1 MSKGVAVLLGTILLG
16 AVASIVFLLADGPGG
31 GSSSWISRGDAE
43 DVEAAALREAGAAS
57 LAARE
62 NAKKPKTAE
71 ELAAE
76 RAAAAAPTFARGEGV
91 FGTVTNGRGEP
102 IANAVVKL
110 MEGEKPSRQPWN
122 AYGRW
127 GRPDT
132 EQFAE
137 ATTNEKGEFLVGPAP
152 EETFLRIRADAE
164 GYAATVRDLKRRG
177 YRVDLV
183 LDVGGRLVVETKDAE
198 GNPIRDARVFHQ
210 SGAVMTEDA
219 TDEDGRVELTNLPT
233 GSGRLLV
240 SSPEHAAVMQENVG
254 VSPERTETVTL
265 VLGAPLLVQ
274 GTVTGTDGM
283 TPLEGVE
290 VKLDYYNMPWL
301 KAAEP
306 ITTDESGAFEIEA
319 LSGLGQWISLQAT
332 AAEHAPHRQW
342 VQLQDSGEGRMKLD
356 VKLTEARAPVE
367 GRVVDADSHAVAGA
381 TVTYASRGMVGDEP
395 PQTTTDSD
403 GSFELPAPPWATHPN
418 QSIHVLATA
427 PGKGVGSGYAK
438 IRKPDEAGQPV
449 AISLCGV
456 GRVQGEV
463 VDGAGNPLVG
473 ALVTLLLD
481 YQEMRQSMR
490 GGGNPSLRYSAIMN
504 SKTTR
509 LDAVTDTEGAF
520 AMDDVPCAAFRV
532 QAEYGLDRI
541 TEEEVLLVE
550 HGATAERRV
559 EFVEGSTIEGYVFD
573 SEDQPVAGATV
584 SASPAKNAA
593 RGRWSPG
600 GSMSARS
607 QADGRFVL
615 HGASLSAYNISA
627 YAAGYQSQTE
637 QNVAAGTQDLTLRL
651 KALGWI
657 EGVVEMNGVGYRGT
671 FTVRAV
677 ARKNSGRNAIPQPA
691 FNNWRP
697 GSSQSTFS
705 PDDGHFVLRGLKS
718 GEYDV
723 TVTSPEGH
731 IGAEAVRVAVIDGEG
746 TEAGLSLVA
755 GATVSGVVLK
765 DATSLPIA
773 KASINVRPQTGAA
786 QAMPSVSTRTD
797 ADGRFVARG
806 LGTGPYV
813 IHVQPPSGIAFQEPI
828 DIVAGESRV
837 VELREEAAGA
847 IDIAVVDQDG
857 TPIANVRPSVQA
869 IGGTMI
875 WPNWQALQKEGVKF
889 GRNTWNELLQ
899 TDDQGRN
906 LRRHVPPGEYT
917 VRATMNGY
925 KPSEGVAVTV
935 RSNQT
940 AEVELVLE
948 KTAGGASP
956 GN

>member
-1 MSKGVAVLLGTILLG
+1 MSKGVVVLLGTILLG

-43 DVEAAALREAGAAS
+43 DAEAAALLDVGAAS

-62 NAKKPKTAE
+62 DAKKPKTAE

-110 MEGEKPSRQPWN
+110 MEGDQPSRQRWN
-122 AYGRW
+122 RTGRW

-137 ATTNEKGEFLVGPAP
+137 ATTNDKGEFLVGPAP

-183 LDVGGRLVVETKDAE
+183 LDVGGRLIVETKDAE
-198 GNPIRDARVFHQ
+198 GAPIGNAKVFHQ
-210 SGAVMTEDA
+210 SGAVMTEDV
-219 TDEDGRVELTNLPT
+219 TGEDGRVELTNLPT

-240 SSPEHAAVMQENVG
+240 SSPEHAAVVQESVG
-254 VSPERTETVTL
+254 VSPEHTETVTL

-319 LSGLGQWISLQAT
+319 LSGRGQWISLQAT
-332 AAEHAPHRQW
+332 APEHAPHRQW
-342 VQLQDSGEGRMKLD
+342 VQLQDSGEGRMKID
-356 VKLTEARAPVE
+356 VKLTDERAPVE
-367 GRVVDADSHAVAGA
+367 GRVVDADDHAVSGA
-381 TVTYASRGMVGDEP
+381 TVAYTSRGVVGEESP
-395 PQTTTDSD
+395 ETTTAAD
-403 GSFELPAPPWATHPN
+403 GSFELPAPPWATHPS
-418 QSIHVLATA
+418 QSIQVVATA
-427 PGKGVGSGYAK
+427 PGKGVGSGYTK
-438 IRKPDEAGQPV
+438 IRKPDETGQPV
-449 AISLCGV
+449 AIALCGV
-456 GRVQGEV
+456 GRVEGAV

-481 YQEMRQSMR
+481 YQEMRKSMR
-490 GGGNPSLRYSAIMN
+490 GGNPSLLYSAITN
-504 SKTTR
+504 SKVTR
-509 LDAVTDTEGAF
+509 LDAVTDLEGAF
-520 AMDDVPCAAFRV
+520 LIEDVPCAAYRV

-541 TEEEVLLVE
+541 TEEEVLVIE
-550 HGATAERRV
+550 HGATAQCRV
-559 EFVEGSTIEGYVFD
+559 EFVEGSTIEGYVYD

-637 QNVAAGTQDLTLRL
+637 QNVAASTQDITLRL

-657 EGVVEMNGVGYRGT
+657 EGVVEMNGIGYRGT
-671 FTVRAV
+671 FTVRAIP
-677 ARKNSGRNAIPQPA
+677 RKNAGRSAVPQPA
-691 FNNWRP
+691 FNNWMP
-697 GSSQSTFS
+697 GSTQSTFS
-705 PDDGHFVLRGLKS
+705 PDDGHFVLRGLKA

-731 IGAEAVRVAVIDGEG
+731 IGAEAVRVAVIDGGG
-746 TEAGLSLVA
+746 TEARLSLVA
-755 GATVSGVVLK
+755 GATVSGVVLS
-765 DATSLPIA
+765 DETSLPIA
-773 KASINVRPQTGAA
+773 KASINVRPQAGAG

-797 ADGRFVARG
+797 AEGRFVLRG

-813 IHVQPPSGIAFQEPI
+813 IHVHPPNGIAFQEPI

-847 IDIAVVDQDG
+847 IDIAVVDPDG
-857 TPIANVRPSVQA
+857 APIANVRPSVQA
-869 IGGTMI
+869 AGGTMI
-875 WPNWQALQKEGVKF
+875 WPNWQALQKEGVTF
-889 GRNTWNELLQ
+889 GPNTWNQLLQ

-917 VRATMNGY
+917 IRATMNGY
-925 KPSEGVAVTV
+925 APAEPVTVTV

-940 AEVELVLE
+940 AQVELVME
-948 KTAGGASP
+948 KSAGTASP